1 LDLVA
6 VSGNVLMGTLL
17 SSICSKVCEMTHE
30 SSEGSIENKLGR
42 ADPSPLVAIVTWVAV
57 TLFLVLVALLTAPLN
72 LLFGGNQLAVIGGV
86 HGLLATLGVLAGTVA
101 AYLGYRLFTGK
112 LRAFS
117 DLKILSVVSTFI
129 AAATIIFGNWIYIA
143 YRAPGGP
150 RTFFLEN
157 SPEIHEIFFE
167 FKEFIALFPLPLA
180 VATTY
185 IIWRYGDRLIEDK
198 SLRTWVGIVI
208 AVAWGGLM
216 IAYVLGAGITK
227 LRSV

>member
-1 LDLVA
+1 
-6 VSGNVLMGTLL
+6 M
-17 SSICSKVCEMTHE
+17 
-30 SSEGSIENKLGR
+30 
-42 ADPSPLVAIVTWVAV
+42 VTVDA
-57 TLFLVLVALLTAPLN
+57 
-72 LLFGGNQLAVIGGV
+72 
-86 HGLLATLGVLAGTVA
+86 
-101 AYLGYRLFTGK
+101 
-112 LRAFS
+112 
-117 DLKILSVVSTFI
+117 
-129 AAATIIFGNWIYIA
+129 
-143 YRAPGGP
+143 
-150 RTFFLEN
+150 LEN

-198 SLRTWVGIVI
+198 SLRSWVGIVI